1 MSSPFAQELAAKRS
15 LSRRA
20 LPAGWPPRLSDA
32 ELVAALEPPAPGVRV
47 RAVLDTDTFNEIDD
61 QFAIVQLL
69 LSPERVDLRAIY
81 AAPFFNDRAVS
92 SVDGMEKSYEEIL
105 RLLARMGVDPAGLV
119 HRGSCQPLQSWASP
133 EPSEAATDLVKQA
146 LATPEGE
153 LLYVIAI
160 GAITNVASA
169 LLLDPRIARR
179 VVVVWLGGHANGWAH
194 TLEYNL
200 QVCVGL

>member
-133 EPSEAATDLVKQA
+133 EPSEAATDLV
-146 LATPEGE
+146 
-153 LLYVIAI
+153 IAI